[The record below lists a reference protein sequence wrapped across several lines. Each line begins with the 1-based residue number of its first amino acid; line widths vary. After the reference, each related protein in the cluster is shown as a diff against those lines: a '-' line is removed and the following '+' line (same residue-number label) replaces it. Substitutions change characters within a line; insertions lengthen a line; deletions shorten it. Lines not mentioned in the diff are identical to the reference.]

1 MAFDERRTQPS
12 LPKSTT
18 KHIAAL
24 ADRLA
29 AALEA
34 RRPPMSRG
42 QLAAK
47 LGVSAGAVSHWLNGN
62 RPCPEAVVLK
72 IAKLTKAEPGWLIH
86 GAKAPADIA
95 RPTPNGRAAV
105 RNLVWGF
112 RQAPADGGKDF
123 GNAAVYATPMT
134 VRTIV
139 REDGQ
144 NSLDA
149 GRSDEVVL
157 RFRLVELSPTSTRY
171 TRVLNA
177 LGFEDL
183 RGRVRSIEEADE
195 YESKLG
201 TKLSAGMEAVL
212 GEKLVLLYVDD
223 YRTRGLQGD
232 EFDSTKPYCALVR
245 DNLNSRKDTNTAGGV
260 FGVGSKV
267 NLACSRLS
275 TVIFASKVAGEES
288 RGTRIVGRSEL
299 TYHELK
305 VGGKKQQFAGPGW
318 LGIPGD
324 RAGVMESAW
333 LPDDATL
340 LDDLMLR
347 RDRLPAGVRKSE
359 ATGTS
364 ILIVGFTDPQTE
376 AGATTQQLAD
386 SFVEAAAV
394 NFWPA
399 MMRGSL
405 TVIVER
411 YVDDAEEP
419 IKSEHVDP
427 RSVAGVNELCDA
439 YEKQVSGATTPA
451 LINPG
456 DVASIVVSL
465 TVPATRQRAKGI
477 RAHEELTAECR
488 LLVRLADPDSGSSDP
503 RVGQVAYMRGRA
515 MVVRY
520 QPRASVVG
528 GRPFHAVL
536 LAGTMAGRAN
546 EQVAAEQFLRIA
558 EPPAHDKWAYSS
570 DLGERYARGAKKSLD
585 DFHSRVTEELQRAL
599 RPPISRQSEG
609 PEILRRLLLIRPP
622 AQDPVPAQPQV
633 RITRRKARVVD
644 GAWEVEAELSINP
657 TPRALV
663 VTPRLSF
670 RCEGGA
676 PIPVRWSHIEVEDG
690 SAVTVEDGALLL
702 PPRTKRVAFKG
713 RSDLQSHPVPAEQ
726 SSAVLDV
733 LARVEVAQ

>member
-1 MAFDERRTQPS
+1 MPRTSTKDVRSLAERLS
-12 LPKSTT
+12 
-18 KHIAAL
+18 
-24 ADRLA
+24 

-34 RRPPMSRG
+34 RRPPMTRS
-42 QLAAK
+42 QLATK

-62 RPCPEAVVLK
+62 RACPEATVLK
-72 IAKLTKAEPGWLIH
+72 IAKLTKAEPGWLLH
-86 GAKAPADIA
+86 GTQEASAPEQRA
-95 RPTPNGRAAV
+95 TKGRAPT

-112 RQAPADGGKDF
+112 REAPADGGKDF
-123 GNAAVYATPMT
+123 GNAAVYATPQA

-149 GRSDEVVL
+149 ALRDEVVL
-157 RFRLVELSPTSTRY
+157 RFRLVELSPSSKRHA
-171 TRVLNA
+171 RVLNA
-177 LGFEDL
+177 LGFADL
-183 RGRVRSIEEADE
+183 RDRIRSIEEADE

-201 TKLSAGMEAVL
+201 TKLSAGLEAVL

-223 YRTRGLQGD
+223 YRTRGLQGG

-245 DNLNSRKDTNTAGGV
+245 DNLNSRKETKVAGGV

-275 TVIFASKVAGEES
+275 TVLFASKVAGEED
-288 RGTRIVGRSEL
+288 RGTRLVGRSEL

-305 VGGKKQQFAGPGW
+305 TGAKKQRFAGPGW
-318 LGIPGD
+318 LGVAGD
-324 RAGVMESAW
+324 RPGVVESAW
-333 LPDDATL
+333 LPDDSSL

-347 RDRLPAGVRKSE
+347 RDRLPAGVRRGDG
-359 ATGTS
+359 TGTS
-364 ILIVGFTDPQTE
+364 IMIVGFTDPQTE

-399 MMRGSL
+399 MMRGTL

-411 YVDDAEEP
+411 YVDDADEP

-439 YEKQVSGATTPA
+439 YEKHVSGATTPA
-451 LINPG
+451 LVNPG
-456 DVASIVVSL
+456 DVASIVVPL
-465 TVPATRQRAKGI
+465 TVPGTRQRAKGVQP
-477 RAHEELTAECR
+477 HGELTAECR
-488 LLVRLADPDSGSSDP
+488 LLVRLADPDDGSSDP
-503 RVGQVAYMRGRA
+503 RVGQVAYTRGRA

-528 GRPFHAVL
+528 GRPFHAVV
-536 LAGTMAGRAN
+536 LAGTMAGRAA
-546 EQVAAEQFLRIA
+546 EQIAAEQFLRIA
-558 EPPAHDKWAYSS
+558 EPPAHDKWHYSS

-585 DFHSRVTEELQRAL
+585 DFLARVTEELQRAL
-599 RPPISRQSEG
+599 RPPVSRQSEG
-609 PEILRRLLLIRPP
+609 PEILRRMLQIRPP
-622 AQDPVPAQPQV
+622 TQDPAPSQPQV
-633 RITRRKARVVD
+633 RIARRRARVVD
-644 GAWEVEAELSINP
+644 GAWTVEAELSINP
-657 TPRALV
+657 TPRALA

-670 RCEGGA
+670 RCEGSA

-690 SAVTVEDGALLL
+690 SAATAEHGVLLL
-702 PPRTKRVAFKG
+702 PPRTKRVAFKAW
-713 RSDLQSHPVPAEQ
+713 SDAESHPVPAEQ
-726 SSAVLDV
+726 SSAVLEV
-733 LARVEVAQ
+733 LARVETAT